1 MLTLS
6 TNSNNNIN
14 TNNRNTYSGES
25 LDNNSDYN
33 SIEQERFNNP
43 NEEII
48 GGETLYKE
56 NGPYLIIKFY
66 PNKCCSILT
75 LILNLIPGGLGTM
88 LLGIN
93 RNSKKYIIAGIIQ
106 FLLIDMLAIIGGF
119 LLKKKEWFKKDYK
132 KLLPIFL
139 FVISGFFYLISIYIG
154 VINNFIFI
162 NTKRLKK
169 YHAKEFG
176 FFILL
181 LNLIIPGLGTLMIQ
195 SIVPNKCVIKM
206 KRTLNGMLQLVMF
219 IILFLYFSGLEKM
232 NDNLLLFIFL
242 AIVEYLYVI
251 GISICFLRNIII
263 SDDIVNEIE
272 INDDIF

>member
-6 TNSNNNIN
+6 SNSNNNIN
-14 TNNRNTYSGES
+14 TNNRNTISRVS
-25 LDNNSDYN
+25 LDNNSDYS
-33 SIEQERFNNP
+33 SIEQDRFNNP

-48 GGETLYKE
+48 GQESSYKE
-56 NGPYLIIKFY
+56 NGPYFIIKFY
-66 PNKCCSILT
+66 PNKCCSIFA

-93 RNSKKYIIAGIIQ
+93 RDSKKYIIGGIIQ
-106 FLLIDMLAIIGGF
+106 FLLIDGLAIIGGF

-132 KLLPIFL
+132 KILPIFL
-139 FVISGFFYLISIYIG
+139 FVTSTLFYLVSIYIG

-176 FFILL
+176 LFILL
-181 LNLIIPGLGTLMIQ
+181 LNLIIPGSGTLMIQ

-219 IILFLYFSGLEKM
+219 IILFLYFCGLEKM

-242 AIVEYLYVI
+242 AVVEYLYVI
-251 GISICFLRNIII
+251 GISICFLRNITI
-263 SDDIVNEIE
+263 SDNIVNEIE
-272 INDDIF
+272 INDDLF